1 MYPGAGKPAGLGT
14 PRARPHQRNARL
26 PRSARGVLPRGS
38 AAARPPPARIGQD
51 SEEAA
56 PRVRKERRVARGG
69 RSRKD
74 CGRDAERKG
83 RELTSHF
90 HSGCRGSA
98 IDHRRGEL
106 VCACE
111 AQLRRK
117 LGPGFPDRPPSFRHP
132 FFFHSAR
139 SRCLR
144 SSVPVSS
151 IKVGGRGSA
160 FEGRFGVL
168 RPFLVA
174 SFCDSNLLCGQGI
187 AAGTPRWAH
196 RVLAR
201 VRIPWLGLSRRLLAD
216 PGVST
221 AMKIAITGGTGFVG
235 RHLARRLIVRGHEVV
250 LIARG
255 VYRRDP
261 GVRELDG
268 SKFFPIGTGN
278 EDRLAEAFTG
288 CSAIAHCAGINRELG
303 KQTYADVHVQGTRN
317 VVNAAKR
324 AGVSN
329 ILLLSFLRARPH
341 CGSAYHESKWQAEEI
356 VRSSGLEYTVLKPG
370 VIYGRGDHLL
380 DHLSH
385 ALHTFP
391 AFAAIGLR
399 GTRLRPLAVD
409 DLTRIMEGVL
419 SDGRLS
425 YQTVAVTGP
434 EELRLSEVVRRVG
447 KVI

>member
-1 MYPGAGKPAGLGT
+1 
-14 PRARPHQRNARL
+14 
-26 PRSARGVLPRGS
+26 
-38 AAARPPPARIGQD
+38 
-51 SEEAA
+51 
-56 PRVRKERRVARGG
+56 
-69 RSRKD
+69 
-74 CGRDAERKG
+74 
-83 RELTSHF
+83 
-90 HSGCRGSA
+90 
-98 IDHRRGEL
+98 
-106 VCACE
+106 
-111 AQLRRK
+111 
-117 LGPGFPDRPPSFRHP
+117 
-132 FFFHSAR
+132 
-139 SRCLR
+139 
-144 SSVPVSS
+144 
-151 IKVGGRGSA
+151 
-160 FEGRFGVL
+160 
-168 RPFLVA
+168 
-174 SFCDSNLLCGQGI
+174 
-187 AAGTPRWAH
+187 
-196 RVLAR
+196 
-201 VRIPWLGLSRRLLAD
+201 
-216 PGVST
+216 
-221 AMKIAITGGTGFVG
+221 MKIAITGGTGFVG

-324 AGVSN
+324 AGVRN

-380 DHLSH
+380 DHHSH

-399 GTRLRPLAVD
+399 GSRLRPLAVD

-447 KVI
+447 KVIGKRALIFPLPTAAHYFLAWWFERLMVIPLVSVAQVRILTEQVIAPVQECHPLPSDLMPRLTFNEDQIRKGLPAPQRFGLSDLRLFRGYRALSPRR